1 MVFTKNGFHKIF
13 RFFCSFFRFFFVRFR
28 FRFVFPVFFD
38 SKWSETVRKRSETV
52 RKRSETVRKRS
63 ETVRK
68 RSETVRKS
76 VKTIEFFY
84 YGFCFYFHVIWA
96 LSQVF
101 PSWDSFTLGARAPK
115 TKLGPTK
122 QWFFGA
128 NIPVG
133 AGLHVFSCE
142 TFMNVC

>member
-1 MVFTKNGFHKIF
+1 MVLTKNGFHKFF
-13 RFFCSFFRFFFVRFR
+13 RFFCACFRFFFARFR

-76 VKTIEFFY
+76 VKTIEFFGY
-84 YGFCFYFHVIWA
+84 ELLEALFYFY
-96 LSQVF
+96 
-101 PSWDSFTLGARAPK
+101 SWLILITPGRG
-115 TKLGPTK
+115 T
-122 QWFFGA
+122 FFF
-128 NIPVG
+128 V
-133 AGLHVFSCE
+133 
-142 TFMNVC
+142 

>member
-1 MVFTKNGFHKIF
+1 MVLTKNGFHKIF

-68 RSETVRKS
+68 S
-76 VKTIEFFY
+76 VKTIEFFDY
-84 YGFCFYFHVIWA
+84 LTFTRGYRSP
-96 LSQVF
+96 LNKK
-101 PSWDSFTLGARAPK
+101 SFEK
-115 TKLGPTK
+115 EIK
-122 QWFFGA
+122 
-128 NIPVG
+128 
-133 AGLHVFSCE
+133 
-142 TFMNVC
+142 